1 MQAPATPSDAQLE
14 RGWRLEDGLAVAP
27 DGAMHAVMD
36 VSADSVTIIDADRQL
51 RTLAVVC
58 DGGGHDRLMRLAEA
72 ARRRQMRRV
81 ARHDVRRRDARRVRV
96 RAVRRTVPRSRR
108 PACRRPAR
116 SAAATR
122 AGPDDG
128 PGEPSDDVA
137 APQAAAGAPA

>member
-1 MQAPATPSDAQLE
+1 MPATPSDAQLE
-14 RGWRLEDGLAVAP
+14 RGWRLQDGLAVAP

-36 VSADSVTIIDADRQL
+36 VSAESVTIIDADRQP

-58 DGGGHDRLMRLAEA
+58 DDGGGHGRLMRLAEA
-72 ARRRQMRRV
+72 ARRRQMRRI

-116 SAAATR
+116 RAAATR

-128 PGEPSDDVA
+128 PDEPSDDVA
-137 APQAAAGAPA
+137 ALKAVAGAPA